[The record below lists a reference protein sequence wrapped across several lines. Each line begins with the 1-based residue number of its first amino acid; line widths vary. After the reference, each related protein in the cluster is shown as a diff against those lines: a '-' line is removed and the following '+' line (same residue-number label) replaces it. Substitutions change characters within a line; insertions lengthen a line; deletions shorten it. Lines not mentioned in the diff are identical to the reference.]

1 MAVAGKWYEDGMK
14 RIDMRE
20 DVGQMVAVR
29 LLKKLLLAS
38 VISIGIFGS
47 GTASAFSNILVVSG
61 SPDIQESIANR
72 TILEEVHKAVPEA
85 DIVYLDQTSV
95 ESQADVERERQRV
108 LNADVIVFQ
117 YPIYW
122 YQAPAIFKNYLDR
135 VYTFGFAH
143 NAQGGMLTGKSL
155 ILSCTSGAS
164 EEDYAPG
171 KRMNHT
177 MYDFQL
183 PLIQFADLCGMDFN
197 GLVYT
202 GGYNLGRRDQEHDQQ
217 VAQARIHARRL
228 IEKIKA
234 STDI

>member
-1 MAVAGKWYEDGMK
+1 M
-14 RIDMRE
+14 IDMDNIWQAYMRK
-20 DVGQMVAVR
+20 DVSQMMGAR
-29 LLKKLLLAS
+29 LLKKFLLMS
-38 VISIGIFGS
+38 VMVLGVIGS
-47 GTASAFSNILVVSG
+47 GTAVASSNILVVSG

-85 DIVYLDQTSV
+85 DILYLDQTMV
-95 ESQADVERERQRV
+95 ESQADVEREHQRI

-143 NAQGGMLTGKSL
+143 NAQGGMLTGKKL
-155 ILSCTSGAS
+155 ILSCTSGAP

-171 KRMNHT
+171 KRMNYT
-177 MYDFQL
+177 MDDFQL
-183 PLIQFADLCGMDFN
+183 PLVQFANLCGMDFM

-202 GGYNLGRRDQEHDQQ
+202 GGYNLGRRSQEREQQ
-217 VAQARIHARRL
+217 IAKAKIHARKL
-228 IEKIKA
+228 IEKIKDSA
-234 STDI
+234 EM